1 MWRHTSN
8 FSSPETVLVLRA
20 LSTFEA
26 LYLSRISNKMNEAVG
41 QAFQGGAR
49 APPSSPEGTNVV
61 RTIANELDT
70 AKFDPLLVQSVARS
84 AKSSLDMLLARA
96 DGLVVRDRAVT
107 LLAGPA
113 ATLQLVQNLSLAMFL
128 YHCGRLRALE
138 EEYSSDV
145 YAILRPAVVVSTR
158 YHSPRFVR

>member
-1 MWRHTSN
+1 
-8 FSSPETVLVLRA
+8 
-20 LSTFEA
+20 
-26 LYLSRISNKMNEAVG
+26 MNEVVG

-49 APPSSPEGTNVV
+49 APPSSAEGTNVA

-70 AKFDPLLVQSVARS
+70 AKFDPLLVQSVARN

-96 DGLVVRDRAVT
+96 DGLVVRDRVAM
-107 LLAGPA
+107 LLSGPA
-113 ATLQLVQNLSLAMFL
+113 ATPQLAQNLSLAVFL

-145 YAILRPAVVVSTR
+145 YAILRPSVVVSNALSRSWICEITG
-158 YHSPRFVR
+158 S

>member
-96 DGLVVRDRAVT
+96 DGLFVRDRAVT

-158 YHSPRFVR
+158 YHSPRSAR